1 MPKFVKKP
9 VVIDAFIWTGGP
21 DQMEDPPWICEA
33 MENNDVW
40 VTKRPSA
47 LIQLAIRTASGV
59 VFASRGD
66 YIIHGVDGEIY
77 PCPPGVFAATYDLVE
92 NDAPPIRPM
101 TFPHEWRLKGGA
113 HVREYCIHCY
123 VFMSD
128 VKATG
133 DMNHC
138 AVCKVKNTGADQ

>member
-77 PCPPGVFAATYDLVE
+77 PCPPGVFAATYDLAE

-101 TFPHEWRLKGGA
+101 TFPHEWLNYKC
-113 HVREYCIHCY
+113 VHCC
-123 VFMSD
+123 STLAEA
-128 VKATG
+128 KANG
-133 DMNHC
+133 HLNHC
-138 AVCKVKNTGADQ
+138 AVRKVKYMRTVV

>member
-47 LIQLAIRTASGV
+47 LLQLAIRTASGV

-66 YIIHGVDGEIY
+66 YIIRGVDGEIY
-77 PCPPGVFAATYDLVE
+77 HCPPGVFTATYDRVTSEAQAVL
-92 NDAPPIRPM
+92 AH
-101 TFPHEWRLKGGA
+101 PHEWHPVTGICK
-113 HVREYCIHCY
+113 YCHSTAY
-123 VFMSD
+123 GLGPL
-128 VKATG
+128 G
-133 DMNHC
+133 DINHC
-138 AVCKVKNTGADQ
+138 QKRKDKFMRTEL